1 MGFKLETHM
10 HTSESSLCGRVSAA
24 DQVKQYIEYGYD
36 GIIVTDHFVNGNS
49 AVNRSDTWQKQMK
62 KQFLGYY
69 NALKAAAGTDLK
81 VFLGTEYAYHGTEFI
96 IVGLSDTWFL
106 ENQSIIFTKPEE
118 FLKIF
123 DEKKA
128 GIIQCHPFRE
138 AAYIKEFRLY
148 PELVHAVEVFNLANE
163 DSWNDKALQYAKE
176 YNKPMTAGSDCH
188 HIGRLGAG
196 IELDVAPRDER
207 ELADIIRSGKG
218 WKHFGESINNK
229 A

>member
-1 MGFKLETHM
+1 MSFKLETHM
-10 HTSESSLCGRVSAA
+10 HTSESSLCGHVSAA

-49 AVNRSDTWQKQMK
+49 AVDRSATWQKQMR
-62 KQFLGYY
+62 KQFSGYY
-69 NALKAAAGTDLK
+69 SALKAAAGTDFK

-96 IVGLSDTWFL
+96 VVGLSDTWFL
-106 ENQSIIFTKPEE
+106 ANQSIIFKNPEE

-123 DEKKA
+123 NENNA

-138 AAYIKEFRLY
+138 APYIKEFRLY
-148 PELVHAVEVFNLANE
+148 PELVHAIEVFNLANE
-163 DSWNDKALQYAKE
+163 DSWNDKALDLAKK

-188 HIGRLGAG
+188 HLDKLGAG
-196 IELDVAPRDER
+196 IELDVTPKDER

-218 WKHFGESINNK
+218 WKIFGDKFNLYC
-229 A
+229 